1 MNICTT
7 AKSYVTPTGRVWKI
21 EFVPPDSD
29 NLIAHDRRCIGTTNY
44 KSHTIYLSNTLVG
57 AELYSTLCH
66 EMSHACLY
74 DTQIKQEETYDEEY
88 LCDFMGMYG
97 DHIITTA
104 HHIIDAYM
112 EMQNK
117 GLIEERCEMQ
127 TI

>member
-21 EFVPPDSD
+21 KFVSPDSD

-44 KSHTIYLSNTLVG
+44 KSHIIYLSDTLIG

-66 EMSHACLY
+66 EMSHACLF
-74 DTQIKQEETYDEEY
+74 DTQIKQMETYDEEY

-104 HHIIDAYM
+104 HHIIE
-112 EMQNK
+112 EMGDNSK
-117 GLIEERCEMQ
+117 DECK
-127 TI
+127 